1 MQPTKARLLFVG
13 MLLLMTSNAW
23 ADQFCNGFER
33 GYVTGYKRAS
43 NSSLDPLTPL
53 CPLQPL
59 KRMSDPESDFEHGY
73 VIGLQRGYEAVSS
86 RR

>member
-1 MQPTKARLLFVG
+1 MFS
-13 MLLLMTSNAW
+13 MLICQSSAFAN
-23 ADQFCNGFER
+23 QFCDGFER

-43 NSSLDPLTPL
+43 GSSLDPLTPL

-59 KRMSDPESDFEHGY
+59 KRLSDPESDFEHGY
-73 VIGLQRGYEAVSS
+73 VIGLQRGYEAGSS

>member
-1 MQPTKARLLFVG
+1 MYLRSTSYAIVLFLG
-13 MLLLMTSNAW
+13 FTSACL
-23 ADQFCNGFER
+23 ADQFCDGFER

-43 NSSLDPLTPL
+43 GSSLDPLTPL

-59 KRMSDPESDFEHGY
+59 KRLSDPESDFEHGY
-73 VIGLQRGYEAVSS
+73 VIGLQKGYEAGTS

>member
-1 MQPTKARLLFVG
+1 MKMKLVLISVL
-13 MLLLMTSNAW
+13 MLLPAGTAI
-23 ADQFCNGFER
+23 ADQFCDGFER

-43 NSSLDPLTPL
+43 NSSLEPLTPL

-59 KRMSDPESDFEHGY
+59 KRLSDPESDFEHGY
-73 VIGLQRGYEAVSS
+73 IIGLQRGYETGAS